1 MTKIKVVD
9 LKKLYDFLVDNFL
22 FEIFCQWK
30 IILVDFTFEI
40 RIWQTTSD
48 GLMTK
53 TKVVHLKALCNFVI
67 NNTFI

>member
-1 MTKIKVVD
+1 MTKMKVVD
-9 LKKLYDFLVDNFL
+9 LKKLYDFLVANFL
-22 FEIFCQWK
+22 FEIFYQWK

-48 GLMTK
+48 GQMTK